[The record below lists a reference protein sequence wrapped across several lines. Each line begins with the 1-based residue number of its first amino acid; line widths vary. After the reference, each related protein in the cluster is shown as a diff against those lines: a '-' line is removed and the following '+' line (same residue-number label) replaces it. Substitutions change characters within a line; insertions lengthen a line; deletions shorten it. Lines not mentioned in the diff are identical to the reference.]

1 MAASDFSIVFASLNL
16 AYRRIIERDWEDAI
30 RLSEDMMDA
39 ELAAERWHSMDN
51 EGSVPWEDVKK
62 ELCL

>member
-1 MAASDFSIVFASLNL
+1 MPSHYL
-16 AYRRIIERDWEDAI
+16 RRIIERAWEDAI

-62 ELCL
+62 ELGL